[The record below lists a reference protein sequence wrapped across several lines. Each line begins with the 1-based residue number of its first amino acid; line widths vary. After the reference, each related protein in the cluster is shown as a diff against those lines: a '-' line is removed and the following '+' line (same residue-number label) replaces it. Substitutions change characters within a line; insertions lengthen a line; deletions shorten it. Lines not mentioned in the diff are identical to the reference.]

1 MRQFYHSSH
10 DKSNNLLPITL
21 GGFGTDNLEDAA
33 NVLDALRYR
42 DLNRPGG
49 AAILGENGEFP
60 THLLPLGY
68 LPDNFVA
75 LHGPSSTPKLG
86 TAIFKISNYDEKTTY
101 SIVTENGKAYQYGD
115 QIAFAA
121 GVMVGAASLSINGA
135 VYVIQITS
143 TSPSSPTVISPLQD
157 SANHEASVSFMSS
170 TFASPQIP
178 DQHADSDWQLAADS
192 DFLSVVQQSLNDTVN
207 TTSWTVT
214 GLSPNTQYYLRVR
227 HKSLSTGPSPWSP
240 ALRFSTRSFQVVQPT
255 TITSPVNGALNVD
268 TRPTVTTAAYV
279 GGGGTDY
286 HTTTDWEVAT
296 DVSFNTVVWN
306 SYADPVNKTS
316 VKITS
321 LPYDSLFYIRSR
333 HNSSVTGTG
342 PWSPVVSFRT
352 LTGAQLST
360 PSITVPVTNGSE
372 LEQGAAI
379 TSSNFSV
386 SAGYA
391 THTKTVYEIATDAA
405 FSNIVATSPGTT
417 PVTSWV
423 PSSLTIGQEYYVR
436 VKYKANQNQ

>member
-1 MRQFYHSSH
+1 MRHFYRSSH
-10 DKSNNLLPITL
+10 DKSKNILPITL

-33 NVLDALRYR
+33 DVLNALRYR
-42 DLNRPGG
+42 DLNKPGG
-49 AAILGENGEFP
+49 AATLGENGEFP
-60 THLLPLGY
+60 THLLPNDH

-75 LHGPSSTPKLG
+75 LYGPSSISKLG

-121 GVMVGAASLSINGA
+121 GAFVGAASLSINGA

-143 TSPSSPTVISPLQD
+143 TSPSAPTVISPLQD
-157 SANHEASVSFMSS
+157 SADNEADVSFMSS

-178 DQHADSDWQLAADS
+178 DQLANSDWQLATDS
-192 DFLSVVQQSLNDTVN
+192 DFLTVVHQTLDDTIN

-227 HKSLSTGPSPWSP
+227 HKSLSTGPSLWSP
-240 ALRFSTRSFQVVQPT
+240 TLRFSTRSFQVVQPT
-255 TITSPVNGALNVD
+255 TITSPVNGALSVD
-268 TRPTVTTAAYV
+268 TRPTVTTAPYV

-321 LPYDSLFYIRSR
+321 LPYNSLFYIRSR
-333 HNSSVTGTG
+333 HNSSITGTG
-342 PWSPVVSFRT
+342 PWSNVVSFRT
-352 LTGAQLST
+352 LASAQLST
-360 PSITVPVTNGSE
+360 PSITVPSTNGSE
-372 LEQGAAI
+372 LEQGVAV
-379 TSSNFSV
+379 TSSNFGV

-405 FSNIVATSPGTT
+405 FTNIVATGPGTS
-417 PVTSWV
+417 PVTSWI
-423 PSSLTIGQEYYVR
+423 PTGLTIGQEYYVR

>member
-1 MRQFYHSSH
+1 
-10 DKSNNLLPITL
+10 
-21 GGFGTDNLEDAA
+21 
-33 NVLDALRYR
+33 
-42 DLNRPGG
+42 
-49 AAILGENGEFP
+49 
-60 THLLPLGY
+60 
-68 LPDNFVA
+68 
-75 LHGPSSTPKLG
+75 
-86 TAIFKISNYDEKTTY
+86 
-101 SIVTENGKAYQYGD
+101 
-115 QIAFAA
+115 
-121 GVMVGAASLSINGA
+121 
-135 VYVIQITS
+135 
-143 TSPSSPTVISPLQD
+143 
-157 SANHEASVSFMSS
+157 
-170 TFASPQIP
+170 
-178 DQHADSDWQLAADS
+178 
-192 DFLSVVQQSLNDTVN
+192 
-207 TTSWTVT
+207 
-214 GLSPNTQYYLRVR
+214 
-227 HKSLSTGPSPWSP
+227 
-240 ALRFSTRSFQVVQPT
+240 
-255 TITSPVNGALNVD
+255 
-268 TRPTVTTAAYV
+268 V

-286 HTTTDWEVAT
+286 HTTTDWEVAI

-316 VKITS
+316 VRITS

-372 LEQGAAI
+372 LEQGAAV
-379 TSSNFSV
+379 TSSNFIV

-423 PSSLTIGQEYYVR
+423 PWSLTIGQEYYVR

>member
-1 MRQFYHSSH
+1 MRQFYQSSH
-10 DKSNNLLPITL
+10 DKSHNLLPIHL
-21 GGFGTDNLEDAA
+21 GGFGTDNLDDAA
-33 NVLDALRYR
+33 EVLDALRYK

-75 LHGPSSTPKLG
+75 LHGPTSVPKLG
-86 TAIFKISNYDEKTTY
+86 TAIFKISNYDEKTNY
-101 SIVTENGKAYQYGD
+101 SITTENGKAYQYGD

-121 GVMVGAASLSINGA
+121 GAVVGAASLSINGA

-143 TSPSSPTVISPLQD
+143 TSPTAPTVISPLQD
-157 SANHEASVSFMSS
+157 SANHEANVSFMSS
-170 TFASPQIP
+170 TFTSPQIP
-178 DQHADSDWQLAADS
+178 DQHADSDWQLATDS
-192 DFLSVVQQSLNDTVN
+192 DFLSVVKQSLNDTVN
-207 TTSWTVT
+207 TTSWSVT

-240 ALRFSTRSFQVVQPT
+240 ALRFATRSFQVVQPT
-255 TITSPVNGALNVD
+255 TITSPTNGALNVD

-296 DVSFNTVVWN
+296 DVSFNNVVWN

-316 VKITS
+316 VKINS
-321 LPYDSLFYIRSR
+321 LPYDSLYYLRAR
-333 HNSSVTGTG
+333 HVSSITGTG

-352 LTGAQLST
+352 LSGAQLST
-360 PSITVPVTNGSE
+360 PSIDTPASNGAE
-372 LEQGAAI
+372 LIQGAAI
-379 TSSNFSV
+379 VSSAFAV

-405 FSNIVATSPGTT
+405 FTNIVATSPGESPITA
-417 PVTSWV
+417 WV
-423 PSSLTIGQEYYVR
+423 PSGLTVGQEYYVR
-436 VKYKANQNQ
+436 VKYEANQNQ